1 MNVSNH
7 SKNYNFQQKREKP
20 PDLQC
25 HCIWPQQLHKNVKNI
40 DDDDDNNN
48 PKQTRVWHT
57 LPLLSS
63 GSSTRKL
70 TSPPTPTSLRTLHM
84 EEYKHENCNTISG
97 DTLRKCKNSKSI
109 TTSTA
114 AADAASCNCSD
125 CTDRYDNNRR
135 YMTTTTTSMINK
147 RLVDKTKSKIRMNN
161 ANANENIENASTI
174 RLGRRLQMKDETDNK
189 TSLTSQQQQESYE
202 TTTTQHILT
211 TITKAM
217 SSSIAATKT
226 AVALNWIL
234 TKATTTLILST
245 TSSLNC
251 TLPSSAAAAAASS
264 TTSLASKTSSSKH
277 QHRRHASNFLSV
289 LSSSSSTLSSLLSA
303 PQSLF
308 PLYPNNDSNR
318 KEEDSCHKCL
328 FETSEKDEQQTNI
341 LPTLPPIATSLKR
354 LKGKYHSECPPPFTK
369 TTAAPSLSYISQT
382 FIRSLIATLI
392 LILVQLNFTA
402 GDQVILLD
410 TTREATLE
418 WTRYPYGPQAQ
429 TPGWV
434 EESFT
439 DFVKGINWRS
449 YVVCDVAYHNVNNW
463 LWSPFIDRGPANR
476 LYIEIQFTIR
486 DCSLFPGNALS
497 CKETFSLLYYEFDAA
512 TREPPPWQTDSYKLI
527 ARIAAGEGR
536 FNQNSDVDINTEV
549 KSIAVTKKGVYFAF
563 RDQGACI
570 SVLAVKVYYITCPA
584 VTENFA
590 HFNETPTG
598 REITIIEK
606 QNGTCVDNAEA
617 YEQPTYLCKG
627 DGKWT
632 ILTGGCRCKGGYEPD
647 YANKTCNECPVGTF
661 RSAEVS
667 KCIPCPPNSNA
678 SKVASSYC
686 KCLPGFNRHP
696 RDGKHMPCYKPPGPP
711 TNLTLLFVDH
721 ISAILSWNAPV
732 RENAAAD
739 NANTIYRSDIV
750 YKVVCSSCSSNV
762 VLTPSTDTFNET
774 KLTLTN
780 LEPVTTY
787 TIQIH
792 SMNGVS
798 YVMENGTAANDSDK
812 DQRTTSDSFSSEEN
826 GGGKQDN
833 EIPLMPTPTSTIP
846 HGSNIN
852 NQPIDLSQIK
862 TEWDEITFTTTESA
876 ILSTVSNVRVVHATS
891 NEVDLIWEKPVQS
904 DAPIEFY
911 EVRWFPKPDF
921 DAINK
926 TSLTIKE
933 TKAHVEGLND
943 NTEYGFQVRYKTI
956 NGYGTYS
963 NIVYAHTQPG
973 VGSVYEENLQMR
985 IVAGATVAVVVIL
998 VLVIIATVVFLRSKN
1013 QDDLDKKSSNHMPL
1027 PLDYAS
1033 NEGQVVTYI
1042 HAMDTTPIVKTI
1054 QSNVTTPLFGN
1065 SRSYVDP
1072 HTYEDPNQAIRE
1084 FAREIDAN
1092 YITIEAIIGGG
1103 EFGDVCRGRLK
1114 IPPNFVQDIDVAIKT
1129 LKPGSSEK
1137 ARCDFLTEAS
1147 IMGQFD
1153 HPNVIYLQGVVT
1165 RSNPVMII
1173 TEYMENGSLDTFL
1186 RVNDGKFQTLQLIVM
1201 LRGIASGM
1209 AYLSEMNY
1217 VHRDLAARNVLVNSQ
1232 LICKI
1237 ADFGLS
1243 REIENASDAYTTRG
1257 GKIPVRW
1264 TAPEAIAFRKFTSAS
1279 DVWSY
1284 GVVLWEVMSYGE
1296 RPYWNWSNQD
1306 VIKSIEKGYR
1316 LPAPMDCPEALY
1328 QLMLDCWQ
1336 KQRTHRPSFASIVST
1351 LDNLAR
1357 QPQAL
1362 LTTRNSPENDGAHI
1376 MDSQRG
1382 HNIFIST
1389 DMWLDNIK
1397 MSRYS
1402 QHFKDANL
1410 VTAQQI
1416 SRLTAQ
1422 QLSDMGITLVGH
1434 QKKILHQARQLDT
1447 II

>member
-1 MNVSNH
+1 MILLP
-7 SKNYNFQQKREKP
+7 K
-20 PDLQC
+20 
-25 HCIWPQQLHKNVKNI
+25 HK
-40 DDDDDNNN
+40 
-48 PKQTRVWHT
+48 
-57 LPLLSS
+57 
-63 GSSTRKL
+63 
-70 TSPPTPTSLRTLHM
+70 M
-84 EEYKHENCNTISG
+84 
-97 DTLRKCKNSKSI
+97 
-109 TTSTA
+109 
-114 AADAASCNCSD
+114 
-125 CTDRYDNNRR
+125 
-135 YMTTTTTSMINK
+135 
-147 RLVDKTKSKIRMNN
+147 
-161 ANANENIENASTI
+161 ASTQIHTDVI
-174 RLGRRLQMKDETDNK
+174 RHKLPIFHLICSIAIAITNN
-189 TSLTSQQQQESYE
+189 LNN
-202 TTTTQHILT
+202 
-211 TITKAM
+211 TKA
-217 SSSIAATKT
+217 
-226 AVALNWIL
+226 
-234 TKATTTLILST
+234 
-245 TSSLNC
+245 
-251 TLPSSAAAAAASS
+251 
-264 TTSLASKTSSSKH
+264 
-277 QHRRHASNFLSV
+277 
-289 LSSSSSTLSSLLSA
+289 
-303 PQSLF
+303 
-308 PLYPNNDSNR
+308 
-318 KEEDSCHKCL
+318 
-328 FETSEKDEQQTNI
+328 
-341 LPTLPPIATSLKR
+341 
-354 LKGKYHSECPPPFTK
+354 
-369 TTAAPSLSYISQT
+369 
-382 FIRSLIATLI
+382 
-392 LILVQLNFTA
+392 
-402 GDQVILLD
+402 DQVILLD

-497 CKETFSLLYYEFDAA
+497 CKETFSLLFYEFDAA

-549 KSIAVTKKGVYFAF
+549 KSIAVNKKGVYFAF

-606 QNGTCVDNAEA
+606 QNGTCVENSEP
-617 YEQPTYLCKG
+617 YETPTYLCKG

-632 ILTGGCRCKGGYEPD
+632 ILTGGCRCKVGFEP
-647 YANKTCNECPVGTF
+647 NEINNTCTECPAGMF
-661 RSAEVS
+661 RSAEVR
-667 KCIPCPPNSNA
+667 KCVPCPPNSNS
-678 SKVASSYC
+678 SKAGSPLC
-686 KCLPGFNRHP
+686 KCKSGYYRHP
-696 RDGKHMPCYKPPGPP
+696 IDGGYMPCYKPPGPP
-711 TNLTLLFVDH
+711 TNLTLLFIDQT
-721 ISAILSWNAPV
+721 SAIISWSAP
-732 RENAAAD
+732 AKD
-739 NANTIYRSDIV
+739 LDFMANGMDKFRSEIL
-750 YKVVCSSCSSNV
+750 YKIRCTMCSSNV
-762 VLTPSTDTFNET
+762 MFNPSTDTFNET
-774 KLTLTN
+774 KVTLTN
-780 LEPVTTY
+780 LDPVTTY
-787 TIQIH
+787 TVQIH
-792 SMNGVS
+792 
-798 YVMENGTAANDSDK
+798 AANGISHIVESAIFGNETFFNSES
-812 DQRTTSDSFSSEEN
+812 QFNNASSAFASIN
-826 GGGKQDN
+826 IHQFDLN
-833 EIPLMPTPTSTIP
+833 EI
-846 HGSNIN
+846 
-852 NQPIDLSQIK
+852 K
-862 TEWDEITFTTTESA
+862 TNYSEIMFTTESVMF
-876 ILSTVSNVRVVHATS
+876 STVFNLRVVAIT
-891 NEVDLIWEKPVQS
+891 NNDVDLVWEKPVQS
-904 DAPIEFY
+904 DTPIELY
-911 EVRWFPKPDF
+911 EVRWFPKSDM
-921 DAINK
+921 DLINK
-926 TSLTIKE
+926 TALN
-933 TKAHVEGLND
+933 TKDTKVHIDGLID
-943 NTEYGFQVRYKTI
+943 NTEYGFQVRCKTN
-956 NGYGTYS
+956 NGFGSYS
-963 NIVYAHTQPG
+963 NMVYAQTHLS
-973 VGSVYEENLQMR
+973 VESVYEDTMQIRFIAGAIVTGVFFLVVI
-985 IVAGATVAVVVIL
+985 IVATVY
-998 VLVIIATVVFLRSKN
+998 FMRSKH
-1013 QDDLDKKSSNHMPL
+1013 QDELDKKSTNHLPL
-1027 PLDYAS
+1027 PIDYTS
-1033 NEGQVVTYI
+1033 NEGLVVTY
-1042 HAMDTTPIVKTI
+1042 M
-1054 QSNVTTPLFGN
+1054 TTPLFGN

-1201 LRGIASGM
+1201 LRGISSGM
-1209 AYLSEMNY
+1209 SYLSDMNY
-1217 VHRDLAARNVLVNSQ
+1217 VHRDLAARNVLVDAQ

-1336 KQRTHRPSFASIVST
+1336 KQRTHRPTFASIVST

-1357 QPQAL
+1357 QPQSL
-1362 LTTRNSPENDGAHI
+1362 LTTRSSPENDSTQHI
-1376 MDSQRG
+1376 LDTQRG

-1389 DMWLDNIK
+1389 DLWLENIK
-1397 MSRYS
+1397 MSRYC
-1402 QHFKDANL
+1402 QHFKEANL
-1410 VTAQQI
+1410 VSAQQI

>member
-1 MNVSNH
+1 MNVLNH
-7 SKNYNFQQKREKP
+7 SKKQSIQQQREKP
-20 PDLQC
+20 PDFVKC
-25 HCIWPQQLHKNVKNI
+25 PCIGTVQFHKNVQDIVNC
-40 DDDDDNNN
+40 N
-48 PKQTRVWHT
+48 QTST
-57 LPLLSS
+57 NSGYSLSLPPISTPSKLLSS
-63 GSSTRKL
+63 PLLRLLTSCVHEGLQWSSSISEILKKCNLVKMGSSIMVDSHTI
-70 TSPPTPTSLRTLHM
+70 TSNSSSGGSDLPMKKKSHTQCMASTL
-84 EEYKHENCNTISG
+84 S
-97 DTLRKCKNSKSI
+97 SS
-109 TTSTA
+109 A
-114 AADAASCNCSD
+114 
-125 CTDRYDNNRR
+125 
-135 YMTTTTTSMINK
+135 MTT
-147 RLVDKTKSKIRMNN
+147 RLLDKEKSRMNN
-161 ANANENIENASTI
+161 SENQNIENASNI
-174 RLGRRLQMKDETDNK
+174 APPPPPQPRRRRQINRA
-189 TSLTSQQQQESYE
+189 SNIIPQHHSNGGGSA
-202 TTTTQHILT
+202 TTQIFT
-211 TITKAM
+211 TITKTM
-217 SSSIAATKT
+217 SSSIISAATST
-226 AVALNWIL
+226 VALKLFL
-234 TKATTTLILST
+234 TKATTTLILAT
-245 TSSLNC
+245 SLNC
-251 TLPSSAAAAAASS
+251 SSPSS
-264 TTSLASKTSSSKH
+264 SLVPATNVSTSSSSPATTSNKYK
-277 QHRRHASNFLSV
+277 HRRNASNISSV
-289 LSSSSSTLSSLLSA
+289 SSVSSPGSTLPPSPSSSSSSLVV
-303 PQSLF
+303 
-308 PLYPNNDSNR
+308 
-318 KEEDSCHKCL
+318 EDSCHKCL
-328 FETSEKDEQQTNI
+328 VVTPKIEQQPPKNI
-341 LPTLPPIATSLKR
+341 FPSMPPHATENKRFPRRSQIYDNEISCSSSPLKLSLFLMHPTIIT
-354 LKGKYHSECPPPFTK
+354 
-369 TTAAPSLSYISQT
+369 
-382 FIRSLIATLI
+382 TLI
-392 LILVQLNFTA
+392 LLILMQLHTA
-402 GDQVILLD
+402 TADQVILLD

-606 QNGTCVDNAEA
+606 QNGTCVDNAEP

-661 RSAEVS
+661 RSAEVG
-667 KCIPCPPNSNA
+667 KCVPCPPNSNA
-678 SKVASSYC
+678 SKSASSFC

-732 RENAAAD
+732 RDHSASEN

-750 YKVVCSSCSSNV
+750 YKVVCSTCSSNV
-762 VLTPSTDTFNET
+762 VLTPNTDTFNDT

-780 LEPVTTY
+780 LEPMTTY

-798 YVMENGTAANDSDK
+798 YIAENGTADEKSQKHVN
-812 DQRTTSDSFSSEEN
+812 DSFSSEEA
-826 GGGKQDN
+826 GKHDN
-833 EIPLMPTPTSTIP
+833 EIPLAPPAATSTTP
-846 HGSNIN
+846 QHNSN

-876 ILSTVSNVRVVHATS
+876 ILSTVSNVRVVLATS

-926 TSLTIKE
+926 TSLTTKD
-933 TKAHVEGLND
+933 TKAHIEGLND
-943 NTEYGFQVRYKTI
+943 STEYGFQVRYKTI
-956 NGYGTYS
+956 NGFGTYS

-1357 QPQAL
+1357 QPQVL
-1362 LTTRNSPENDGAHI
+1362 LTTRNSPENDGSHI

-1402 QHFKDANL
+1402 QHFKEANL

>member
-1 MNVSNH
+1 MHVIISVACDLCEKKEMLRLAANILVSLLHRFLRHYQKHLKMLHPCSGGNYSRRSHNNH
-7 SKNYNFQQKREKP
+7 KLILHNIEYDRGLSDNKSNFIINNLNKKNSCNKNASNIQQE
-20 PDLQC
+20 
-25 HCIWPQQLHKNVKNI
+25 
-40 DDDDDNNN
+40 
-48 PKQTRVWHT
+48 
-57 LPLLSS
+57 
-63 GSSTRKL
+63 
-70 TSPPTPTSLRTLHM
+70 TSLCASTTTQILA
-84 EEYKHENCNTISG
+84 TIS
-97 DTLRKCKNSKSI
+97 
-109 TTSTA
+109 
-114 AADAASCNCSD
+114 
-125 CTDRYDNNRR
+125 
-135 YMTTTTTSMINK
+135 
-147 RLVDKTKSKIRMNN
+147 TKSKPLILPLSYKEAIKTTRNSN
-161 ANANENIENASTI
+161 SLSTYTSTSSTYI
-174 RLGRRLQMKDETDNK
+174 ATNYLLS
-189 TSLTSQQQQESYE
+189 TSLHS
-202 TTTTQHILT
+202 
-211 TITKAM
+211 
-217 SSSIAATKT
+217 
-226 AVALNWIL
+226 
-234 TKATTTLILST
+234 
-245 TSSLNC
+245 
-251 TLPSSAAAAAASS
+251 
-264 TTSLASKTSSSKH
+264 SKTSP
-277 QHRRHASNFLSV
+277 A
-289 LSSSSSTLSSLLSA
+289 
-303 PQSLF
+303 
-308 PLYPNNDSNR
+308 
-318 KEEDSCHKCL
+318 DSCHKLL
-328 FETSEKDEQQTNI
+328 FTSSYK
-341 LPTLPPIATSLKR
+341 
-354 LKGKYHSECPPPFTK
+354 
-369 TTAAPSLSYISQT
+369 PSLEMFTVACEKSSVTSMHLPKKCQFIMKLIVIFILLIMQT
-382 FIRSLIATLI
+382 SFASA
-392 LILVQLNFTA
+392 
-402 GDQVILLD
+402 DQVILLD

-598 REITIIEK
+598 REITLIEK
-606 QNGTCVDNAEA
+606 QNGTCVENAEP
-617 YEQPTYLCKG
+617 YEPPTYLCKG

-632 ILTGGCRCKGGYEPD
+632 ILNGGCRCKVGYEPD
-647 YANKTCNECPVGTF
+647 YVNKSCNECPVGTF
-661 RSAEVS
+661 RSVEVK

-678 SKVASSYC
+678 SKSASGFC
-686 KCLPGFNRHP
+686 KCIAGYFRHP
-696 RDGKHMPCYKPPGPP
+696 KDGKHMPCYKPPGPP

-721 ISAILSWNAPV
+721 ISAILSWNIPV
-732 RENAAAD
+732 RDYAVVD
-739 NANTIYRSDIV
+739 NNSKYRSDIV
-750 YKVVCSSCSSNV
+750 YKVVCASCSSNV
-762 VLTPSTDTFNET
+762 VFTPSADTFNDT

-780 LEPVTTY
+780 LEPLTTY

-798 YVMENGTAANDSDK
+798 YIIENATTNEKTQINANESYSNQDK
-812 DQRTTSDSFSSEEN
+812 DESSKN
-826 GGGKQDN
+826 GDVIVIGK
-833 EIPLMPTPTSTIP
+833 PTSNT
-846 HGSNIN
+846 N
-852 NQPIDLSQIK
+852 NQNIDLSQVT
-862 TEWDEITFTTTESA
+862 TEWAEIIFTTTESA
-876 ILSTVSNVRVVHATS
+876 LQSTVTNVRVISTTS
-891 NEVDLIWEKPVQS
+891 TEVDLVWDKPVQS
-904 DAPIEFY
+904 DVPIEFY

-921 DAINK
+921 DTINK
-926 TSLTIKE
+926 TALNTKE
-933 TKAHVEGLND
+933 TKAHIENLNE

-963 NIVYAHTQPG
+963 NIVYAHTQQG
-973 VGSVYEENLQMR
+973 VSSVYEDNIQMR
-985 IVAGATVAVVVIL
+985 MVAGATVAVVVIL
-998 VLVIIATVVFLRSKN
+998 VLVIVATVLFLRSKN
-1013 QDDLDKKSSNHMPL
+1013 QDDIDKKSSNHMPL

-1033 NEGQVVTYI
+1033 NEV

-1114 IPPNFVQDIDVAIKT
+1114 IPPSFVQDIDVAIKT

-1209 AYLSEMNY
+1209 AYLSDMNY

-1362 LTTRNSPENDGAHI
+1362 LTTRSSPENDGTHI
-1376 MDSQRG
+1376 IDGQRG

-1389 DMWLDNIK
+1389 DMWLENIK

-1402 QHFKDANL
+1402 QHFKEANL

>member
-1 MNVSNH
+1 MPSTCYGVHRRDCKSG
-7 SKNYNFQQKREKP
+7 
-20 PDLQC
+20 
-25 HCIWPQQLHKNVKNI
+25 CIV
-40 DDDDDNNN
+40 
-48 PKQTRVWHT
+48 R
-57 LPLLSS
+57 
-63 GSSTRKL
+63 R
-70 TSPPTPTSLRTLHM
+70 
-84 EEYKHENCNTISG
+84 NTISSMG
-97 DTLRKCKNSKSI
+97 KLASLQIKFHKISDALVPSTLIHPISMPSSKPVHNIS
-109 TTSTA
+109 
-114 AADAASCNCSD
+114 
-125 CTDRYDNNRR
+125 RYIARISLLCISWLIAIQYN
-135 YMTTTTTSMINK
+135 
-147 RLVDKTKSKIRMNN
+147 
-161 ANANENIENASTI
+161 I
-174 RLGRRLQMKDETDNK
+174 RLT
-189 TSLTSQQQQESYE
+189 
-202 TTTTQHILT
+202 
-211 TITKAM
+211 
-217 SSSIAATKT
+217 
-226 AVALNWIL
+226 
-234 TKATTTLILST
+234 
-245 TSSLNC
+245 
-251 TLPSSAAAAAASS
+251 
-264 TTSLASKTSSSKH
+264 
-277 QHRRHASNFLSV
+277 HA
-289 LSSSSSTLSSLLSA
+289 
-303 PQSLF
+303 
-308 PLYPNNDSNR
+308 
-318 KEEDSCHKCL
+318 
-328 FETSEKDEQQTNI
+328 
-341 LPTLPPIATSLKR
+341 
-354 LKGKYHSECPPPFTK
+354 
-369 TTAAPSLSYISQT
+369 
-382 FIRSLIATLI
+382 
-392 LILVQLNFTA
+392 
-402 GDQVILLD
+402 DQVVLLD

-497 CKETFSLLYYEFDAA
+497 CKETFSLLFYEFDAA
-512 TREPPPWQTDSYKLI
+512 TREPPPWQTDSYRLI

-549 KSIAVTKKGVYFAF
+549 KSIAVNKKGVYFAF

-598 REITIIEK
+598 KEITIIEK
-606 QNGTCVDNAEA
+606 QNGTCVENAEP
-617 YEQPTYLCKG
+617 YEPPTYLCKG

-632 ILTGGCRCKGGYEPD
+632 ILTGGCRCKVGYEPND
-647 YANKTCNECPVGTF
+647 VKKTCTECPVGTF
-661 RSAEVS
+661 KSPEVR
-667 KCIPCPPNSNA
+667 KCMPCPLHSNS
-678 SKVASSYC
+678 SKTGSAFC
-686 KCLPGFNRHP
+686 MCLPGYYRHP
-696 RDGKHMPCYKPPGPP
+696 RDGRHIPCYSPPAAP
-711 TNLTLLFVDH
+711 TNLTLLFVDQT
-721 ISAILSWNAPV
+721 SAILSWSAPTRNESQLV
-732 RENAAAD
+732 EGPGQLHS
-739 NANTIYRSDIV
+739 YHSDVV
-750 YKVVCSSCSSNV
+750 YKIRCSMCSPNV
-762 VLTPSTDTFNET
+762 MFNPSTDTFNET
-774 KLTLTN
+774 KITLTN
-780 LEPVTTY
+780 LDPVTTY
-787 TIQIH
+787 TVQIH
-792 SMNGVS
+792 STNGIS
-798 YVMENGTAANDSDK
+798 YLVDSIFHSNETTANSEIAFANASTASNLLDL
-812 DQRTTSDSFSSEEN
+812 
-826 GGGKQDN
+826 N
-833 EIPLMPTPTSTIP
+833 E
-846 HGSNIN
+846 
-852 NQPIDLSQIK
+852 IK
-862 TEWDEITFTTTESA
+862 TEHAEIIFTTESA
-876 ILSTVSNVRVVHATS
+876 LLSTVFNLRILAITS
-891 NEVDLIWEKPVQS
+891 KDADLEWDKPLQN
-904 DAPIEFY
+904 DAPLEFY
-911 EVRWFPKPDF
+911 EVRWFPKIELDS
-921 DAINK
+921 INK
-926 TSLTIKE
+926 SALNTKD
-933 TKAHVEGLND
+933 TKAHIEGLLES
-943 NTEYGFQVRYKTI
+943 TEYGFQVRCKTI
-956 NGYGTYS
+956 NGFGSYS
-963 NIVYAHTQPG
+963 NMIYAQTLQS
-973 VGSVYEENLQMR
+973 VSSVYDDSVQIRFIAGAIVTGVLFLVIF
-985 IVAGATVAVVVIL
+985 IVATVY
-998 VLVIIATVVFLRSKN
+998 FMRSKH
-1013 QDDLDKKSSNHMPL
+1013 QDELDKKSTNHLPL
-1027 PLDYAS
+1027 PMDYAS
-1033 NEGQVVTYI
+1033 NE
-1042 HAMDTTPIVKTI
+1042 
-1054 QSNVTTPLFGN
+1054 VTTPLFGN

-1209 AYLSEMNY
+1209 SYLSDMNY
-1217 VHRDLAARNVLVNSQ
+1217 VHRDLAARNVLVNAQ

-1336 KQRTHRPSFASIVST
+1336 KQRTHRPTFASIVST

-1357 QPQAL
+1357 QPQSL
-1362 LTTRNSPENDGAHI
+1362 LTTRNSPETDGSHI
-1376 MDSQRG
+1376 LDTQRG
-1382 HNIFIST
+1382 QNMFIST
-1389 DMWLDNIK
+1389 DLWLENIK
-1397 MSRYS
+1397 MSRYC
-1402 QHFKDANL
+1402 QHFKEANL
-1410 VTAQQI
+1410 LNAQQI

>member
-1 MNVSNH
+1 MDCTEMLGLHFSPTCITLKCNSKRDVHNKRIRTTDAAAPGTGTYSIAKFGKTLTYKSLNKQMHRHNFKLRKRLHSTIPSDATNLLKDSTNFNKIDLAGVSSN
-7 SKNYNFQQKREKP
+7 SSRS
-20 PDLQC
+20 D
-25 HCIWPQQLHKNVKNI
+25 I
-40 DDDDDNNN
+40 
-48 PKQTRVWHT
+48 
-57 LPLLSS
+57 LSS
-63 GSSTRKL
+63 DVTVSAMKLPSLSPAKRAFSS
-70 TSPPTPTSLRTLHM
+70 
-84 EEYKHENCNTISG
+84 Y
-97 DTLRKCKNSKSI
+97 
-109 TTSTA
+109 
-114 AADAASCNCSD
+114 
-125 CTDRYDNNRR
+125 
-135 YMTTTTTSMINK
+135 
-147 RLVDKTKSKIRMNN
+147 
-161 ANANENIENASTI
+161 
-174 RLGRRLQMKDETDNK
+174 
-189 TSLTSQQQQESYE
+189 SLTSEPALISSFKLNGFGHAMLVIKIIE
-202 TTTTQHILT
+202 VIKRVLLTHILP
-211 TITKAM
+211 K
-217 SSSIAATKT
+217 IAISEK
-226 AVALNWIL
+226 
-234 TKATTTLILST
+234 TLILNST
-245 TSSLNC
+245 QASLNFQ
-251 TLPSSAAAAAASS
+251 LLKVRKVLFA
-264 TTSLASKTSSSKH
+264 LAFFIFVFH
-277 QHRRHASNFLSV
+277 FGVV
-289 LSSSSSTLSSLLSA
+289 LA
-303 PQSLF
+303 
-308 PLYPNNDSNR
+308 
-318 KEEDSCHKCL
+318 
-328 FETSEKDEQQTNI
+328 
-341 LPTLPPIATSLKR
+341 
-354 LKGKYHSECPPPFTK
+354 
-369 TTAAPSLSYISQT
+369 
-382 FIRSLIATLI
+382 
-392 LILVQLNFTA
+392 
-402 GDQVILLD
+402 DQVILLD

-449 YVVCDVAYHNVNNW
+449 YVVCDVAYNNVNNW

-497 CKETFSLLYYEFDAA
+497 CKETFSLLFYEFDAA

-606 QNGTCVDNAEA
+606 QNGTCVENAEP
-617 YEQPTYLCKG
+617 YEIPTYLCKG

-632 ILTGGCRCKGGYEPD
+632 ILTGGCHCKVGYEPD
-647 YANKTCNECPVGTF
+647 FINKTCIECPIGKF
-661 RSAEVS
+661 RSKEVNI
-667 KCIPCPPNSNA
+667 CVPCPSNSNA
-678 SKVASSYC
+678 PKSASGFC
-686 KCLPGFNRHP
+686 KCLPGFYRHP
-696 RDGKHMPCYKPPGPP
+696 YDGKHMPCYKPPGPP
-711 TNLTLLFVDH
+711 TNLTLLFVDQT
-721 ISAILSWNAPV
+721 SAILSWNTPTKEV
-732 RENAAAD
+732 SESSPHVKLNK
-739 NANTIYRSDIV
+739 YRSDVV
-750 YKVVCSSCSSNV
+750 YKVRCLSCSSNV
-762 VLTPSTDTFNET
+762 VYNPASDTFNET

-792 SMNGVS
+792 SLNGIS
-798 YVMENGTAANDSDK
+798 YLVDSDNNGNESF
-812 DQRTTSDSFSSEEN
+812 DQHNNSINMGYSEVFSEN
-826 GGGKQDN
+826 ALANNLK
-833 EIPLMPTPTSTIP
+833 SS
-846 HGSNIN
+846 GSLANS
-852 NQPIDLSQIK
+852 QPYDLSQIK
-862 TEWDEITFTTTESA
+862 TEYAEIIFTTESA
-876 ILSTVSNVRVVHATS
+876 ILSTVFNVRVVSTTS
-891 NEVDLIWEKPVQS
+891 KEVDLVWDKPVQS
-904 DAPIEFY
+904 DSPIEFY
-911 EVRWFPKPDF
+911 EVRWFPKPEL

-926 TSLTIKE
+926 TALNTKD
-933 TKAHVEGLND
+933 TKAHIEGLNE
-943 NTEYGFQVRYKTI
+943 NTEYGFQVRCKTL

-963 NIVYAHTQPG
+963 NIVYAQTHQG
-973 VGSVYEENLQMR
+973 VSLGYEDSIHMR
-985 IVAGATVAVVVIL
+985 IVAGATVAVVFIL
-998 VLVIIATVVFLRSKN
+998 VLVIVATVLFLRSKN
-1013 QDDLDKKSSNHMPL
+1013 QDDLDKKSSNHLPL
-1027 PLDYAS
+1027 PLDYTS
-1033 NEGQVVTYI
+1033 NEV

-1209 AYLSEMNY
+1209 SYLSDMNY
-1217 VHRDLAARNVLVNSQ
+1217 VHRDLAARNVLVNAQ

-1336 KQRTHRPSFASIVST
+1336 KQRTHRPTFSSIVST

-1362 LTTRNSPENDGAHI
+1362 LTTRNSPENDGTHI
-1376 MDSQRG
+1376 LESQRG

-1389 DMWLDNIK
+1389 DLWLENIK

-1402 QHFKDANL
+1402 QHFKEANL

>member
-1 MNVSNH
+1 M
-7 SKNYNFQQKREKP
+7 
-20 PDLQC
+20 DLRDAIVIFI
-25 HCIWPQQLHKNVKNI
+25 IWIFTFGGLH
-40 DDDDDNNN
+40 
-48 PKQTRVWHT
+48 
-57 LPLLSS
+57 
-63 GSSTRKL
+63 
-70 TSPPTPTSLRTLHM
+70 
-84 EEYKHENCNTISG
+84 YTI
-97 DTLRKCKNSKSI
+97 
-109 TTSTA
+109 A
-114 AADAASCNCSD
+114 
-125 CTDRYDNNRR
+125 
-135 YMTTTTTSMINK
+135 
-147 RLVDKTKSKIRMNN
+147 
-161 ANANENIENASTI
+161 
-174 RLGRRLQMKDETDNK
+174 
-189 TSLTSQQQQESYE
+189 
-202 TTTTQHILT
+202 
-211 TITKAM
+211 
-217 SSSIAATKT
+217 
-226 AVALNWIL
+226 
-234 TKATTTLILST
+234 
-245 TSSLNC
+245 
-251 TLPSSAAAAAASS
+251 
-264 TTSLASKTSSSKH
+264 
-277 QHRRHASNFLSV
+277 
-289 LSSSSSTLSSLLSA
+289 
-303 PQSLF
+303 
-308 PLYPNNDSNR
+308 
-318 KEEDSCHKCL
+318 
-328 FETSEKDEQQTNI
+328 
-341 LPTLPPIATSLKR
+341 
-354 LKGKYHSECPPPFTK
+354 
-369 TTAAPSLSYISQT
+369 
-382 FIRSLIATLI
+382 
-392 LILVQLNFTA
+392 
-402 GDQVILLD
+402 DQVVLLD
-410 TTREATLE
+410 TTKEATLE

-439 DFVKGINWRS
+439 NFGKRINWRS

-497 CKETFSLLYYEFDAA
+497 CKETFSLLFYEFDAA
-512 TREPPPWQTDSYKLI
+512 TREPPPWQPESYKLI

-536 FNQNSDVDINTEV
+536 FNQNSNVDINTEV
-549 KSIAVTKKGVYFAF
+549 KSIAVTKRGVYFAF

-598 REITIIEK
+598 REITILEK
-606 QNGTCVDNAEA
+606 ATGACVENAEA
-617 YEQPTYLCKG
+617 TEPPTYLCKG

-632 ILTGGCRCKGGYEPD
+632 ILTGGCKCKVGFEPN
-647 YANKTCNECPVGTF
+647 AENQTCNVCPAGTF
-661 RSAEVS
+661 RSMEITKCTACPLNS
-667 KCIPCPPNSNA
+667 KSSKIGLAYCPCQPNF
-678 SKVASSYC
+678 Y
-686 KCLPGFNRHP
+686 RHP
-696 RDGKHMPCYKPPGPP
+696 KDGKHMPCYKPPGPP
-711 TNLTLLFVDH
+711 TNLTLLFMDQT
-721 ISAILSWNAPV
+721 SAILSWNAPIRQPDEMV
-732 RENAAAD
+732 D
-739 NANTIYRSDIV
+739 SKYRTDV
-750 YKVVCSSCSSNV
+750 VFKVKCPLCNSNV
-762 VLTPSTDTFNET
+762 VLNPSTETFNDT

-787 TIQIH
+787 TVQVH
-792 SMNGVS
+792 SMNGISYPVS
-798 YVMENGTAANDSDK
+798 
-812 DQRTTSDSFSSEEN
+812 TSDSNDTDSEGTSGSSGSASVISSVIDDKNAKYSSEYP
-826 GGGKQDN
+826 DD
-833 EIPLMPTPTSTIP
+833 TATV
-846 HGSNIN
+846 
-852 NQPIDLSQIK
+852 IK
-862 TEWDEITFTTTESA
+862 TEYAEITFTTESA
-876 ILSTVSNVRVVHATS
+876 ILSTVFNVRIVS
-891 NEVDLIWEKPVQS
+891 ISSREVDLVWDKPVHS
-904 DAPIEFY
+904 DSPIEFY
-911 EVRWFPKPDF
+911 EVRWFPKPEL
-921 DAINK
+921 DAMNK
-926 TSLTIKE
+926 TALNTKE
-933 TKAHVEGLND
+933 TKAHIDNLME
-943 NTEYGFQVRYKTI
+943 NTEYGFQVRCKTL

-963 NIVYAHTQPG
+963 NIVYAQTHQ
-973 VGSVYEENLQMR
+973 SVSPVYDDSMQMR
-985 IVAGATVAVVVIL
+985 IVAGATVAVVFIL
-998 VLVIIATVVFLRSKN
+998 VLVIVATVLFLRSKN
-1013 QDDLDKKSSNHMPL
+1013 QDELDKKTNNHLPL

-1033 NEGQVVTYI
+1033 NEV

-1054 QSNVTTPLFGN
+1054 QSNVTTPLFGT

-1084 FAREIDAN
+1084 FAREIDAS

-1129 LKPGSSEK
+1129 LKPDFTLGSSEK

-1186 RVNDGKFQTLQLIVM
+1186 RANDGKFQTLQLIGM

-1209 AYLSEMNY
+1209 AYLSDMNY
-1217 VHRDLAARNVLVNSQ
+1217 VHRDLAARNVLVNAQ
-1232 LICKI
+1232 LVCKI

-1336 KQRTHRPSFASIVST
+1336 KQRTHRPTFASIVST

-1362 LTTRNSPENDGAHI
+1362 LTTRSSPDNDGSHMI
-1376 MDSQRG
+1376 DTQSG

-1389 DMWLDNIK
+1389 DLWLESIK

-1402 QHFKDANL
+1402 QHFKEANL

>member
-1 MNVSNH
+1 MLSMDCAEILGLH
-7 SKNYNFQQKREKP
+7 FKP
-20 PDLQC
+20 TCVTLQC
-25 HCIWPQQLHKNVKNI
+25 NEKRNTNHQVII
-40 DDDDDNNN
+40 
-48 PKQTRVWHT
+48 TR
-57 LPLLSS
+57 
-63 GSSTRKL
+63 GAA
-70 TSPPTPTSLRTLHM
+70 
-84 EEYKHENCNTISG
+84 
-97 DTLRKCKNSKSI
+97 
-109 TTSTA
+109 TSTIKTF
-114 AADAASCNCSD
+114 SI
-125 CTDRYDNNRR
+125 DNIGEAFYKNLETVVRHP
-135 YMTTTTTSMINK
+135 NFK
-147 RLVDKTKSKIRMNN
+147 L
-161 ANANENIENASTI
+161 
-174 RLGRRLQMKDETDNK
+174 RRLQSKLSSVADTCSIQSANND
-189 TSLTSQQQQESYE
+189 SLG
-202 TTTTQHILT
+202 
-211 TITKAM
+211 
-217 SSSIAATKT
+217 
-226 AVALNWIL
+226 
-234 TKATTTLILST
+234 
-245 TSSLNC
+245 
-251 TLPSSAAAAAASS
+251 SAEPRIC
-264 TTSLASKTSSSKH
+264 TSSSKIYSSNVTLFTNSVPLTSRANTALSSYYVSNKTLLSPSKLESSS
-277 QHRRHASNFLSV
+277 QKMLVIKIIEIIKKILLIKILTRITSTEATYVLNSSKAPLNFLIMKARKV
-289 LSSSSSTLSSLLSA
+289 LFA
-303 PQSLF
+303 F
-308 PLYPNNDSNR
+308 A
-318 KEEDSCHKCL
+318 
-328 FETSEKDEQQTNI
+328 I
-341 LPTLPPIATSLKR
+341 
-354 LKGKYHSECPPPFTK
+354 FTFVFHFDVVL
-369 TTAAPSLSYISQT
+369 A
-382 FIRSLIATLI
+382 
-392 LILVQLNFTA
+392 
-402 GDQVILLD
+402 DQVILLD

-449 YVVCDVAYHNVNNW
+449 YVVCDVAYNNVNNW

-476 LYIEIQFTIR
+476 LYIEIKFTIR

-497 CKETFSLLYYEFDAA
+497 CKETFSLLFYEFDAA

-606 QNGTCVDNAEA
+606 QNGTCIENAEP
-617 YEQPTYLCKG
+617 YETPTYLCKG

-632 ILTGGCRCKGGYEPD
+632 ILTGGCQCKVGYEPD
-647 YANKTCNECPVGTF
+647 FVNKTCNECPIGKF
-661 RSAEVS
+661 RSKEVN
-667 KCIPCPPNSNA
+667 KCVPCPPNSNA
-678 SKVASSYC
+678 LNLAAGFC
-686 KCLPGFNRHP
+686 KCLPGYYRHP
-696 RDGKHMPCYKPPGPP
+696 HDGKHMPCYKPPGPP
-711 TNLTLLFVDH
+711 TNLTLLFVDQT
-721 ISAILSWNAPV
+721 SVILSWNVPI
-732 RENAAAD
+732 RELSESSFSLKK
-739 NANTIYRSDIV
+739 TKYRSEIL
-750 YKVVCSSCSSNV
+750 YKVRCLSCSSNV
-762 VLTPSTDTFNET
+762 VYNPASDSFNET

-792 SMNGVS
+792 SLNGLSSLMDTDNNYNDTSEDNKNTAQFGSFNATPENPLKSTNVKSPVS
-798 YVMENGTAANDSDK
+798 LV
-812 DQRTTSDSFSSEEN
+812 
-826 GGGKQDN
+826 
-833 EIPLMPTPTSTIP
+833 
-846 HGSNIN
+846 N
-852 NQPIDLSQIK
+852 NQAFDLNQIK
-862 TEWDEITFTTTESA
+862 TEYAEITFKTESA
-876 ILSTVSNVRVVHATS
+876 ILSTVFNVRVVATTS
-891 NEVDLIWEKPVQS
+891 REVDLVWDKSVQS
-904 DAPIEFY
+904 DYPIEFY
-911 EVRWFPKPDF
+911 EVRWFPKPELDSV
-921 DAINK
+921 NK
-926 TSLTIKE
+926 TAFNTKE
-933 TKAHVEGLND
+933 TRAHIEGLTE
-943 NTEYGFQVRYKTI
+943 NTEYGFQVRCKTL

-963 NIVYAHTQPG
+963 NIVYAQTHQSMNSG
-973 VGSVYEENLQMR
+973 YDDSIHMR
-985 IVAGATVAVVVIL
+985 IVAGATVALVFIL
-998 VLVIIATVVFLRSKN
+998 VLVIVATVLFLRSKN
-1013 QDDLDKKSSNHMPL
+1013 QDDLDKKSSNHLPL

-1033 NEGQVVTYI
+1033 NEV

-1209 AYLSEMNY
+1209 SYLSDMNY
-1217 VHRDLAARNVLVNSQ
+1217 VHRDLAARNVLVNAQ

-1336 KQRTHRPSFASIVST
+1336 KQRTHRPTFSSIVST

-1362 LTTRNSPENDGAHI
+1362 LTTRNSPENDGSHI
-1376 MDSQRG
+1376 LEGQRG

-1389 DMWLDNIK
+1389 DLWLENIK

-1402 QHFKDANL
+1402 QHFNEANL

-1422 QLSDMGITLVGH
+1422 QLSDMGIILVGH
-1434 QKKILHQARQLDT
+1434 QKKILHQARQLD
-1447 II
+1447 III

>member
-1 MNVSNH
+1 MVSG
-7 SKNYNFQQKREKP
+7 
-20 PDLQC
+20 C
-25 HCIWPQQLHKNVKNI
+25 HPNDKDAKYIGIKGNTYSETI
-40 DDDDDNNN
+40 
-48 PKQTRVWHT
+48 QTSVQNDG
-57 LPLLSS
+57 LS
-63 GSSTRKL
+63 TF
-70 TSPPTPTSLRTLHM
+70 
-84 EEYKHENCNTISG
+84 
-97 DTLRKCKNSKSI
+97 
-109 TTSTA
+109 
-114 AADAASCNCSD
+114 NCSI
-125 CTDRYDNNRR
+125 YKVQAP
-135 YMTTTTTSMINK
+135 INEQ
-147 RLVDKTKSKIRMNN
+147 IR
-161 ANANENIENASTI
+161 
-174 RLGRRLQMKDETDNK
+174 
-189 TSLTSQQQQESYE
+189 SQ
-202 TTTTQHILT
+202 LFWR
-211 TITKAM
+211 M
-217 SSSIAATKT
+217 
-226 AVALNWIL
+226 
-234 TKATTTLILST
+234 
-245 TSSLNC
+245 
-251 TLPSSAAAAAASS
+251 
-264 TTSLASKTSSSKH
+264 
-277 QHRRHASNFLSV
+277 
-289 LSSSSSTLSSLLSA
+289 SLLS
-303 PQSLF
+303 
-308 PLYPNNDSNR
+308 
-318 KEEDSCHKCL
+318 
-328 FETSEKDEQQTNI
+328 TI
-341 LPTLPPIATSLKR
+341 L
-354 LKGKYHSECPPPFTK
+354 
-369 TTAAPSLSYISQT
+369 
-382 FIRSLIATLI
+382 LI
-392 LILVQLNFTA
+392 LISIHFKLA
-402 GDQVILLD
+402 HADQVVLLD

-463 LWSPFIDRGPANR
+463 LWSPFIDRGSANR

-497 CKETFSLLYYEFDAA
+497 CKETFSLLFYEFDAA
-512 TREPPPWQTDSYKLI
+512 TREPPPWQTDSYRLI

-549 KSIAVTKKGVYFAF
+549 KSIAVNKKGVYFAF

-606 QNGTCVDNAEA
+606 QNGTCVENAEP
-617 YEQPTYLCKG
+617 YEPPTYLCKG

-632 ILTGGCRCKGGYEPD
+632 ILTGGCRCKAGYEPN
-647 YANKTCNECPVGTF
+647 YINKTCTECPFGTF
-661 RSAEVS
+661 KSPEVT
-667 KCIPCPPNSNA
+667 KCTPCPPNSNA
-678 SKVASSYC
+678 SNTGSPFC
-686 KCLPGFNRHP
+686 KCVSGYYRHP
-696 RDGKHMPCYKPPGPP
+696 NDGRHMPCYSPPAAP
-711 TNLTLLFVDH
+711 TNLTLLFVDQT
-721 ISAILSWNAPV
+721 SAIISWSAPA
-732 RENAAAD
+732 RNESLLLE
-739 NANTIYRSDIV
+739 TQPKMYHSDIV
-750 YKVVCSSCSSNV
+750 YKIKCVNCSPNV
-762 VLTPSTDTFNET
+762 VYNPSTDTFNET
-774 KLTLTN
+774 KITLTN

-787 TIQIH
+787 TLQIH
-792 SMNGVS
+792 AINSASHITDSNRHSNETSLVA
-798 YVMENGTAANDSDK
+798 VNDI
-812 DQRTTSDSFSSEEN
+812 TLLNTSFLN
-826 GGGKQDN
+826 
-833 EIPLMPTPTSTIP
+833 IPL
-846 HGSNIN
+846 
-852 NQPIDLSQIK
+852 DLNEVK
-862 TEWDEITFTTTESA
+862 TGHAEIVFTTESVL
-876 ILSTVSNVRVVHATS
+876 LSTVFNLRILAITS
-891 NEVDLIWEKPVQS
+891 TDADLEWDKPVQS
-904 DAPIEFY
+904 DSPLEFY
-911 EVRWFPKPDF
+911 EVRWFPKVEL

-926 TSLTIKE
+926 SALNTKE
-933 TKAHVEGLND
+933 TKAHIVGLLE
-943 NTEYGFQVRYKTI
+943 NTEYGFQVRCKTI
-956 NGYGTYS
+956 NGFGSYS
-963 NIVYAHTQPG
+963 NMIYAQTLQS
-973 VGSVYEENLQMR
+973 VGSVYDDSVQIR
-985 IVAGATVAVVVIL
+985 FIAGAIVTAVLFLVIF
-998 VLVIIATVVFLRSKN
+998 IIATVYFMRSKH
-1013 QDDLDKKSSNHMPL
+1013 QDELDKKSTNHLPL

-1033 NEGQVVTYI
+1033 NE
-1042 HAMDTTPIVKTI
+1042 
-1054 QSNVTTPLFGN
+1054 VTTPLFGN

-1209 AYLSEMNY
+1209 SYLSEMNY
-1217 VHRDLAARNVLVNSQ
+1217 VHRDLAARNVLVNAQ

-1336 KQRTHRPSFASIVST
+1336 KQRTHRPTFASIVST

-1357 QPQAL
+1357 QPQSL
-1362 LTTRNSPENDGAHI
+1362 LTTRHSPESDGNHI
-1376 MDSQRG
+1376 LDAQRG
-1382 HNIFIST
+1382 QNIFIST
-1389 DMWLDNIK
+1389 DLWLEHIK
-1397 MSRYS
+1397 MSRYC
-1402 QHFKDANL
+1402 QHFKEANL
-1410 VTAQQI
+1410 VNAQQI